1 MPFTAVVL
9 VRNRLFTNWP
19 PYGWPRSTTKV
30 LLSEEGQTLTK
41 WSDLKTKQVGVGQWS
56 ARTVTN
62 LAGGVER
69 VHHALERPLGKCSRA
84 PPTVGVLLG
93 QRQFFAS
100 ANPREPLLLHCT
112 AGSRAIARAL
122 EIKKQWL
129 SLKMWVS

>member
-62 LAGGVER
+62 LADGVER

-93 QRQFFAS
+93 QRQFCS
-100 ANPREPLLLHCT
+100 KTGRVGEPTRAPPPPLY
-112 AGSRAIARAL
+112 SRI
-122 EIKKQWL
+122 
-129 SLKMWVS
+129 

>member
-1 MPFTAVVL
+1 MLAG
-9 VRNRLFTNWP
+9 RLYRLPIRSNWP
-19 PYGWPRSTTKV
+19 PYGCTTKV

-84 PPTVGVLLG
+84 PPTVGVLLY
-93 QRQFFAS
+93 
-100 ANPREPLLLHCT
+100 
-112 AGSRAIARAL
+112 
-122 EIKKQWL
+122 
-129 SLKMWVS
+129 